1 MTETRPIRVGERVR
15 VFLSGESWL
24 STGWFEGTV
33 VRVDRYTVHRSF
45 HWVELD
51 VDIVAV
57 GGARTNLV
65 SVLNPRHIQRSQAEG
80 DGRT

>member
-1 MTETRPIRVGERVR
+1 MMETTPIGVGDRVR
-15 VFLSGESWL
+15 VYLSGESWL
-24 STGWFEGTV
+24 SRGWFEGTV
-33 VRVDRYTVHRSF
+33 VRVDRYTEHRSF

-51 VDIVAV
+51 ADIVAV

-65 SVLNPRHIQRSQAEG
+65 SVLNPKHIQRNQAET